1 MSHDAEPSGG
11 SEFMHRWF
19 AALEDLSP
27 QEAAGIL
34 TRTSRG
40 LFVQCMRQML
50 PPADSHALTDAQLHV
65 LHEAMCDRLHAKAG
79 GRAGAWEVS
88 RPAGQA

>member
-11 SEFMHRWF
+11 SEFLHRWF
-19 AALEDLSP
+19 AAIEDLSP

-40 LFVQCMRQML
+40 LFVQCMR
-50 PPADSHALTDAQLHV
+50 
-65 LHEAMCDRLHAKAG
+65 
-79 GRAGAWEVS
+79 
-88 RPAGQA
+88 